1 MKLSELIV
9 ELQHV
14 QAQHGDIEA
23 QLQSFPEPGEAI
35 INDDTIF
42 VVPELYQDEGEEEMI
57 CNIRAWPY

>member
-1 MKLSELIV
+1 MKLSELIA

-23 QLQSFPEPGEAI
+23 QLQSFPEPGGVI

-42 VVPELYQDEGEEEMI
+42 VVPELYHDEGKEETI